1 VHTAVAD
8 HGDLAFLDVN
18 VIELIKQTGSF
29 SSSNR
34 QTNSGEGKV
43 EDFQNP
49 SSITEINPSWFSLR
63 GSVWIRLIERLST
76 SFSRD

>member
-1 VHTAVAD
+1 VHIAAAD
-8 HGDLAFLDVN
+8 HGDLAFLYVN

-34 QTNSGEGKV
+34 QTNPGEDKV
-43 EDFQNP
+43 EAFQNP

-63 GSVWIRLIERLST
+63 GSAWIRLIERLST